1 MVRSVKD
8 IKTEEVKK
16 IFSPEDF
23 EKWLKFEDKGRRL
36 GEIVNNPKMRGI
48 QSDATRGMQKLH
60 REKQRLLKKYNIF
73 CK

>member
-16 IFSPEDF
+16 IFSTEDF

-36 GEIVNNPKMRGI
+36 GEIVNNPKM
-48 QSDATRGMQKLH
+48 QSMHNDATRGMQKLH
-60 REKQRLLKKYNIF
+60 KEKQRLLKKYNIF
-73 CK
+73 VK

>member
-48 QSDATRGMQKLH
+48 HSDATRGMQKLH

>member
-48 QSDATRGMQKLH
+48 QSDATRGMQKFH